1 MNSTTI
7 IVLLFLV
14 LLVYLAASG
23 RLADVITA
31 IKG

>member
-14 LLVYLAASG
+14 LLVYLAATGKLSNVTK
-23 RLADVITA
+23 AIT
-31 IKG
+31 G